1 MQVFGEADEEGV
13 NEMFVAARLC
23 ALLGTPWIPMLLLLF
38 AGLVA
43 PNLIAAA
50 FTQNTARLGKEFSIK
65 AGQQLKL
72 DGADFQVKFVG
83 VPQDSRCPI
92 GVNCVWEGN
101 AEVALNVSYD
111 KCAANLTLNTHN
123 SPQTVQEGKA
133 GGFRVKLIKLDP
145 YPHSEKKIASSD
157 YVATLLITKVN

>member
-1 MQVFGEADEEGV
+1 
-13 NEMFVAARLC
+13 MFVAARLY
-23 ALLGTPWIPMLLLLF
+23 ALLGTQWVLMLLFLIG
-38 AGLVA
+38 GLVG

-83 VPQDSRCPI
+83 VPQDSRCPT

-101 AEVALNVSYD
+101 AEVALNFTYD
-111 KCAANLTLNTHN
+111 DCATNLTLNTHN
-123 SPQTVQEGKA
+123 SPQTVQDGKA
-133 GGFRVKLIKLDP
+133 GGFRIKLIKLDP

-157 YVATLLITKVN
+157 YVATLVITKAN